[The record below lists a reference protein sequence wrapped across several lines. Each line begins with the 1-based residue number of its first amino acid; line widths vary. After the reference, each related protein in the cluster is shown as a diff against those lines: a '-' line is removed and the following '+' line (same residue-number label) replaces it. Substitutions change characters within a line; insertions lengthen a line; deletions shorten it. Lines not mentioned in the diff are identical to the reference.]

1 MKKALLLFMLL
12 FLSFGTEGFGS
23 LFAKD
28 YYGKDDNG
36 NTYCISFDLG
46 EVSNDAFKQFC
57 LKNYKYYIDGFL
69 SKEDTEDIFGSD
81 LKCLIEKYSYI
92 IYYSFDEEESVTLLK
107 KTTEEDNAY
116 YMAQGRNTIIEL
128 SN

>member
-46 EVSNDAFKQFC
+46 EV
-57 LKNYKYYIDGFL
+57 